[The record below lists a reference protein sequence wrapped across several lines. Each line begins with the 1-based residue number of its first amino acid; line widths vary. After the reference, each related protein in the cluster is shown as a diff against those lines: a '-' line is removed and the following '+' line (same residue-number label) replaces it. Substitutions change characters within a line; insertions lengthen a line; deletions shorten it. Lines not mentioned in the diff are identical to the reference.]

1 MTVLKQ
7 YNVATSQWEP
17 IVTGTIG
24 ATGPTGVT
32 GATGPTGPLGIISS
46 ATAPVSPSAGQVWFN
61 TTTGASYIYYN
72 SAWVE
77 LGGGSMSPM
86 QATSSTRPSAPWEGQ
101 TIYETDT
108 DLLYVYGGSAWQ
120 QVSGGTAVGNSGL
133 VYITGGTQSG
143 STALNVDGVFTSSYT
158 NYRLVMTAIE
168 VSVAERALRI
178 NFRSGGTT
186 NVDAL
191 FDYAYRGLRANGTA
205 GDTSLNSQT
214 FAEIGVY
221 IAAYVNL
228 ELGSASIDINGP
240 QISKRTFGL
249 ANAIGYEGG
258 VFQMRNGGFV
268 FNGTNSFDGFRISL
282 NSTGNISFQWQLY
295 GYRKA

>member
-1 MTVLKQ
+1 
-7 YNVATSQWEP
+7 VAISNLTQGARPGICTS
-17 IVTGTIG
+17 TSR
-24 ATGPTGVT
+24 PTN
-32 GATGPTGPLGIISS
+32 P
-46 ATAPVSPSAGQVWFN
+46 
-61 TTTGASYIYYN
+61 Y
-72 SAWVE
+72 
-77 LGGGSMSPM
+77 
-86 QATSSTRPSAPWEGQ
+86 EGFM
-101 TIYETDT
+101 IYETDT
-108 DLLYVYGGSAWQ
+108 DLTYIWGGSAWQ

-143 STALNVDGVFTSSYT
+143 STALNADGVFTSAYT
-158 NYRLVMTAIE
+158 NYRLVMTSIE
-168 VSVAERALRI
+168 TSVAERALRI

-191 FDYAYRGLRANGTA
+191 FDYAYRGLRANGVS
-205 GDTSLNSQT
+205 GDTSLSSQS

-221 IAAYVNL
+221 IASYANL

-282 NSTGNISFQWQLY
+282 NSTGNVTFQWQLY